1 MIEQWYEVR
10 ADYEKVAAF
19 APAQKN
25 MVDADSLEES
35 LKQAHKI
42 ADGLRSDLYRDKV
55 LQIIQCKQFLNDKQN
70 FRYIEKVVYETHP
83 TVLDGEYFEK
93 IDIWIDGKKEQE
105 VE

>member
-35 LKQAHKI
+35 LEQAHKI

-55 LQIIQCKQFLNDKQN
+55 LQIVQCKQFLNDKQN

-83 TVLDGEYFEK
+83 TVLDGEYFEE
-93 IDIWIDGKKEQE
+93 ICVQDKKEQE